1 MSETI
6 KAVKSIKYYINH
18 ENGIVVAKLDDMRRE
33 NSEMCA
39 HFSLFNFWGFDEFSD
54 KMIRYI
60 NTFPDSYVGMA
71 KCHPGD
77 NFDEERGKELA
88 RARLLVK
95 VNNAKAK
102 IMHHYM
108 KQIDEIK
115 DSITKVENHYLNR
128 VSVQEKKIED
138 ILGRIEG

>member
-1 MSETI
+1 MS
-6 KAVKSIKYYINH
+6 KAIKYYVNH
-18 ENGIVVAKLDDMRRE
+18 ENGAVVAKLEDMRHE
-33 NSEMCA
+33 NCEMFA
-39 HFSLFNFWGFDEFSD
+39 HFNPFDLGGFGNLSDE
-54 KMIRYI
+54 MIRYI

-71 KCHPGD
+71 KCHPRD
-77 NFDEERGKELA
+77 NFDEEYGKELA

-115 DSITKVENHYLNR
+115 DSATKVENHYLNR
-128 VSVQEKKIED
+128 AFIQEKKIED
-138 ILGRIEG
+138 ILD